1 MKNSKRMRNA
11 AVYSGKKPNGSSNAN
26 IRKHSKFRKQ
36 DYIKEK
42 SEPYSAE
49 DMVKA
54 LEEVA
59 AESGAEE
66 EPEPYSAEGM
76 VLSLIHI

>member
-59 AESGAEE
+59 AESGAVPWCRGWSGLRHSAS
-66 EPEPYSAEGM
+66 EP
-76 VLSLIHI
+76 